1 MQKTIS
7 KLTKASTNGSD
18 SYLISCGQSP
28 LTSIASRKASKET
41 TPWAILL
48 VFCGWWVIA
57 VIDFVTIAVY
67 DKVYWFDFNDKKFFA
82 DTAESAAENN
92 DVKTED
98 VKPEETKTQN
108 ADEGNTNADK
118 ID

>member
-1 MQKTIS
+1 M
-7 KLTKASTNGSD
+7 
-18 SYLISCGQSP
+18 
-28 LTSIASRKASKET
+28 
-41 TPWAILL
+41 
-48 VFCGWWVIA
+48 
-57 VIDFVTIAVY
+57 TIAVY

-92 DVKTED
+92 AVKTED